1 LPFLQS
7 LYLTGGVSYLGSS
20 YLDAQN
26 TLLVPAYAVGDVG
39 LRYETAFNGTPLIM
53 RLNVQNVAD
62 NQYWIQNGAGA
73 IALGVPR
80 TYTFSA
86 TARF

>member
-1 LPFLQS
+1 
-7 LYLTGGVSYLGSS
+7 VSYVGSS
-20 YLDAQN
+20 YFDAVN

-39 LRYETAFNGTPLIM
+39 LRYETAFNGTPVIM

-62 NQYWIQNGAGA
+62 HHYWIQNGAGA
-73 IALGVPR
+73 IALGFPR

-86 TARF
+86 TAKF